1 MKKVLL
7 RVVEIAKVVFPHP
20 VKIGK
25 AILQPSRSHRLQQ
38 RKKPAILL
46 ENGFSFLLENGNRLL
61 MEKDGTKAFDSPSPE
76 TSLPGNSVNSL
87 HE

>member
-1 MKKVLL
+1 MKKVLI
-7 RVVEIAKVVFPHP
+7 RVIELAKVVFPHP

-25 AILQPSRSHRLQQ
+25 ATMQPSRSRRSQQ
-38 RKKPAILL
+38 KKKPAILL

-61 MEKDGTKAFDSPSPE
+61 IEKDGTKAFDAPSPE

-87 HE
+87 HK